1 MLEIGRKIWE
11 RERERALI
19 VEGKKKKKNAMVK
32 QISRQIS

>member
-19 VEGKKKKKNAMVK
+19 VEGKKKKNAMVK